1 MSLEILVKPRKFL
14 DAIKALGKKKRI
26 AKKLSSKQWQQIPAQ
41 IRQRAYFTSNV
52 ESVKFLSRSK
62 KMLSDYLSGAREYVT
77 TPDGRSVLALKKT
90 GRADF
95 VYEMQKLAKQEGLG
109 DILPPGADLSRD
121 VITRT
126 KDIASESRLNLI
138 FDTQTQQAQ
147 AYGYYKQGQDPAIL
161 DAYPCQRFI
170 RAEQRKE
177 PRPLHERNKNKVKRK
192 DDMEFWL
199 KMNDQSIGGL
209 GVPFGPWGFN
219 SGMDVEDVRR
229 DEAIRLGLIG
239 KNEQVLPPDDTFN
252 KGVKAASKDVP
263 PEFLNKFLEKLET
276 EAVATGEFI
285 QMIEKLSDA
294 PVPAPAKKVSIK
306 KMGIDLPKPDE
317 PKEFK
322 LPEPNAKTRAN
333 HLKWRNRNVRDLTH
347 DLNKYLPRLKNDGQF
362 YSGPSWVKP
371 YAKVFR
377 EKYNKNQKVTLKDV
391 KDKVTEETKKWAGK
405 TNSFVRVKKGTLA
418 KILKD
423 ERFKSQFET
432 QTSGGSMNN
441 NYRSLFEGRVFSYP
455 ENMDVTKRPI
465 YGYASQDKKGH
476 FLTESGRD
484 AIAQYGR
491 IRVKLKRGT
500 RKRTTITFADSLG
513 AEDSLLPTPLE
524 NPTQES
530 QPIYDRYMLPY
541 LEGKTMGRYVELQ
554 VHGGVNLDDVEV
566 VHFPNQD
573 TLTPELKKLLKQKG
587 IKWLID

>member
-90 GRADF
+90 SRADF

-161 DAYPCQRFI
+161 DAYPAQRFI

-276 EAVATGEFI
+276 EAVATGEYI

-294 PVPAPAKKVSIK
+294 PVPAPAKKVVIPQVE
-306 KMGIDLPKPDE
+306 KMVIEG
-317 PKEFK
+317 
-322 LPEPNAKTRAN
+322 LPEPEKFQLPTPKKSLKAQQVRLQNKTIKHYLKDNSSLYPSGDTPAN
-333 HLKWRNRNVRDLTH
+333 IK
-347 DLNKYLPRLKNDGQF
+347 KIK
-362 YSGPSWVKP
+362 
-371 YAKVFR
+371 AKVD
-377 EKYNKNQKVTLKDV
+377 LA
-391 KDKVTEETKKWAGK
+391 TKKWAEK
-405 TNSFVRVKKGTLA
+405 SSSFIRVKKGVLNR
-418 KILKD
+418 ILKD
-423 ERFKSQFET
+423 GRFKSQHET
-432 QTSGGSMNN
+432 LTSGGAMRPK
-441 NYRSLFEGRVFSYP
+441 YRRKVESDMFSYP
-455 ENMDVTKRPI
+455 EGLQPEKRPI
-465 YGYASQDKKGH
+465 YGYATQNKFGFSLDHNGNVSTKANV
-476 FLTESGRD
+476 D
-484 AIAQYGR
+484 MYGK
-491 IRVKLKRGT
+491 IRVKLKDRT
-500 RKRTTITFADSLG
+500 RKRTTVTFGDSLG
-513 AEDSLLPTPLE
+513 ADSYLPTPLE
-524 NPTQES
+524 NPTHES
-530 QPIYDRYMLPY
+530 QPMWSGGAIKKAMSDQP
-541 LEGKTMGRYVELQ
+541 GVAYVELQ
-554 VHGGVNLDDVEV
+554 VHGGVTLDDISRVY
-566 VHFPNQD
+566 FPD
-573 TLTPELKKLLKQKG
+573 HMEPSEETIKLLKEKG
-587 IKWLID
+587 IRWTVD